1 MEATRLTQR
10 SPVCSPS
17 PSPPPTEAQV
27 PWEKITL
34 QLSLGKS
41 CGKDQRMKPL
51 MVLVLSSVVLL
62 GGCTTAYQPPPGLVW
77 GYTGTSD
84 AISSLRMVV
93 YAQAKSDC

>member
-1 MEATRLTQR
+1 
-10 SPVCSPS
+10 
-17 PSPPPTEAQV
+17 
-27 PWEKITL
+27 
-34 QLSLGKS
+34 
-41 CGKDQRMKPL
+41 MKPL

-93 YAQAKSDC
+93 YAQAKSDCEVSRAQQIYDAPKTNTMGKDDV

>member
-1 MEATRLTQR
+1 
-10 SPVCSPS
+10 
-17 PSPPPTEAQV
+17 V

-93 YAQAKSDC
+93 YAQAKSDCEVSRAQQIYDAPKTNTMGKDDV